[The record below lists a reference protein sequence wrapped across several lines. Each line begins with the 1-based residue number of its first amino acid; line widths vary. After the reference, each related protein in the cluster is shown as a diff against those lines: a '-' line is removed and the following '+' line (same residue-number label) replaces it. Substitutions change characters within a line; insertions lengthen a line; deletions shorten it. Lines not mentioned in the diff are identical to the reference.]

1 MPALAI
7 VSELPA
13 QDPVP
18 VADDQLGA
26 ALMARRGAAFR
37 VVHVTRVDV
46 AQAVLQGDRA
56 GTRERGGRRVRL
68 VHHLPVGVN
77 CGEVQRH
84 VGAVSIACS
93 WTTTGSLYVN
103 AMLLQPSALATRASF
118 SGLAAS
124 ASVSISRDL
133 EMSQF
138 WQFLHARLQ
147 PAVPN
152 DRIGVPGR

>member
-1 MPALAI
+1 M
-7 VSELPA
+7 
-13 QDPVP
+13 
-18 VADDQLGA
+18 
-26 ALMARRGAAFR
+26 
-37 VVHVTRVDV
+37 
-46 AQAVLQGDRA
+46 
-56 GTRERGGRRVRL
+56 
-68 VHHLPVGVN
+68 
-77 CGEVQRH
+77 
-84 VGAVSIACS
+84 SIAYS
-93 WTTTGSLYVN
+93 WNTTGSLYVN

-138 WQFLHARLQ
+138 WQFLHAKLH